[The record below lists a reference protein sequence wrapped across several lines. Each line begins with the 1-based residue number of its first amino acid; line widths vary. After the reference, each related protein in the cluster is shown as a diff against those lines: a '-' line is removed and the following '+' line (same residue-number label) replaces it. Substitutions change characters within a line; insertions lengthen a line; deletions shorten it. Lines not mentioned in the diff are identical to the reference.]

1 MRVSCWLPV
10 SGVACGVESSSAL
23 HASANA
29 SIDRMDD
36 EAWSRYV
43 GDQFQMWK

>member
-1 MRVSCWLPV
+1 MSVSCWLPV

-36 EAWSRYV
+36 EACSRHI
-43 GDQFQMWK
+43 GELLQI

>member
-1 MRVSCWLPV
+1 MRVSYWLPV
-10 SGVACGVESSSAL
+10 SGVACGVESSSTL

-36 EAWSRYV
+36 EACSRHV
-43 GDQFQMWK
+43 GDPFQMYW

>member
-1 MRVSCWLPV
+1 MSVSCWLPV

-36 EAWSRYV
+36 EACSRHV
-43 GDQFQMWK
+43 GDQFQM